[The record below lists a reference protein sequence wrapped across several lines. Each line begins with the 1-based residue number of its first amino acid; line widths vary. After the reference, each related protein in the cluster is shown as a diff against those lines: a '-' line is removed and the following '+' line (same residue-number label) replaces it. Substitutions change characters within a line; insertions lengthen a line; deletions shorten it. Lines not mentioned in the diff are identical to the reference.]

1 MFSPYIRCFS
11 GQQPIN
17 QLLQVVFI
25 CTETYMI
32 VIKLDYDH
40 SIIIGD
46 YLNYLLNS
54 PEAKEYCNSVKSD
67 AVNQSNINAQK
78 IGAFEIPLIGM
89 DEQEKM
95 VRLIQS
101 INEQDIRAKESAESV
116 LDQIDTMKKSILTRA
131 FRGELGTNNR
141 EDESAVE
148 MLKRV
153 LEA

>member
-1 MFSPYIRCFS
+1 M
-11 GQQPIN
+11 
-17 QLLQVVFI
+17 
-25 CTETYMI
+25 
-32 VIKLDYDH
+32 
-40 SIIIGD
+40 
-46 YLNYLLNS
+46 
-54 PEAKEYCNSVKSD
+54 
-67 AVNQSNINAQK
+67 NQSNINAQK